1 MRKRKLSHKISGGRH
16 DLTNPCVIFMCERE
30 FFVELALRD
39 NNRPVYLEYSQMLKV
54 RPSHA
59 KGAGE
64 GIDSKCPHYTRP
76 LDRESQSLYAQRL
89 YLNSQIG
96 YAYVFS
102 KISLKRMVAAMP
114 SDSPLVRQWILL
126 RTLCARRY
134 GSTVKELA
142 EEMDVS
148 EKTIRRDL
156 DTFLTAG
163 FPLEETVGDFGRKS
177 WIISQ
182 AKHQPDI
189 GFTFDEAIALYLGRH
204 FLEPL
209 AGTLFWEAA
218 QRAFRKIRAVLGKE
232 ALKYLDNFGTMFHQ
246 TMVGTSDYSKK
257 ANLIDELMVGIEDR
271 KAVFITYQSLRATE
285 PVTYDVYPYGL
296 TYHRGSLYLIGCSP
310 QHEEIRHWK
319 VDRIE
324 NAEVTKFLFT
334 LPEDFNLHEH
344 LATSFGV
351 YHGNGEVHVK
361 VRFSPAVARYVQESS
376 WHKSQKLSKQK
387 DGGVVA
393 EFDLNSTEEIKS
405 WILGFGRHAV
415 VLQPE
420 SLRQEM
426 AEEHRQSFGA
436 YSKIIDPL
444 EK

>member
-1 MRKRKLSHKISGGRH
+1 
-16 DLTNPCVIFMCERE
+16 
-30 FFVELALRD
+30 
-39 NNRPVYLEYSQMLKV
+39 MLNVK
-54 RPSHA
+54 PSHGKA
-59 KGAGE
+59 AGE
-64 GIDSKCPHYTRP
+64 GIDSKCSHCSNQHDQESLSPHI
-76 LDRESQSLYAQRL
+76 QRL
-89 YLNSQIG
+89 YLTRQLG
-96 YAYVFS
+96 YAHVFAR
-102 KISLKRMVAAMP
+102 ISLKRMVAAMP

-156 DTFLTAG
+156 ETFLAAG

-177 WIISQ
+177 WLISQ
-182 AKHQPDI
+182 TKNQPDI

-218 QRAFRKIRAVLGKE
+218 QRAFRKIRALLGKE
-232 ALKYLDNFGTMFHQ
+232 ALKYLDNFGAMFHQ

-271 KAVFITYQSLRATE
+271 KAVFIAYQSLRATE

-310 QHEEIRHWK
+310 EHEEIRHWK

-324 NAEVTKFLFT
+324 NAEVTKFPFN
-334 LPEDFNLHEH
+334 LPDDFDLHEH

-361 VRFSPAVARYVQESS
+361 VRFLPAVARYVEESS

-393 EFDLNSTEEIKS
+393 EFDLGDTEEIMR
-405 WILGFGRHAV
+405 WIQSFGKHAV
-415 VLQPE
+415 VLEPDE
-420 SLRQEM
+420 LRQEM
-426 AEEHRQSFGA
+426 IAEFTKALSA
-436 YSKIIDPL
+436 YGDRPVEGNVLL
-444 EK
+444 EKSPEV